1 MPRRWIQNWPYAV
14 ECVAGSAAVRAA
26 FDPRLYCV
34 SLEGPGNCLEPRD
47 RLVALG
53 GCNAAQRDLRSGA
66 LVCLMQRQ
74 AVPRRMKPRPSA
86 MLERRPACASED
98 WVSQLPKL
106 IDAVC
111 EDWHLSLDDE
121 RMAAGA
127 WGVVAWCHTENGLEA
142 ALKLCANEER
152 LSAETNAML
161 GWVGRPAVRVLAHRP
176 GALLLERARPGRPS
190 RLPPA
195 RLALLLDALHRPTSA
210 GWRGLGDWRT
220 SIKAA
225 VSQVPSLQTLGREL
239 LKQGQGRPVVALHG
253 DLQPANILEHHG
265 AIAVIDPVGI
275 SGPRELD
282 VANAALRNNWGEEA
296 DARIRRLAALTGT
309 DPTFALALG
318 QLSAMYAALAPR
330 Y

>member
-1 MPRRWIQNWPYAV
+1 MRRRWIQNWLYAV
-14 ECVAGSAAVRAA
+14 A
-26 FDPRLYCV
+26 
-34 SLEGPGNCLEPRD
+34 CL
-47 RLVALG
+47 
-53 GCNAAQRDLRSGA
+53 A
-66 LVCLMQRQ
+66 LVGLGRCGAARGDRRGGGLVGLMPRHV
-74 AVPRRMKPRPSA
+74 VPRRAKARASA
-86 MLERRPACASED
+86 LLERRPACASED

-106 IDAVC
+106 IDDVC

-121 RMAAGA
+121 KMAAGA
-127 WGVVAWCHTENGLEA
+127 WGVVAWCHTDSGLEA

-152 LSAETNAML
+152 LSAETNAMV
-161 GWVGRPAVRVLAHRP
+161 GWVGGPAVRVLAHRP

-190 RLPPA
+190 RLAPA
-195 RLALLLDALHRPTSA
+195 RLALLLDALHRPAYA
-210 GWRGLGDWRT
+210 GRRGLGDWRA

-253 DLQPANILEHHG
+253 DLQPANILEHQG

-282 VANAALRNNWGEEA
+282 VANAALHNNWGEEPA
-296 DARIRRLAALTGT
+296 ARIRRLAALTGT
-309 DPTFALALG
+309 DPVFALALG

>member
-1 MPRRWIQNWPYAV
+1 MQNRRYAV
-14 ECVAGSAAVRAA
+14 ECFAGWAPLRGASG
-26 FDPRLYCV
+26 PTLCRLW
-34 SLEGPGNCLEPRD
+34 LEDFGNCLGHRD
-47 RLVALG
+47 RFAALG
-53 GCNAAQRDLRSGA
+53 WFRAAERDLRGGA
-66 LVCLMQRQ
+66 LVRLMPRHTG
-74 AVPRRMKPRPSA
+74 PRRLKSRASIK
-86 MLERRPACASED
+86 LERRPACASDD
-98 WVSQLPKL
+98 WVSQLPEL
-106 IDAVC
+106 VDAVC

-127 WGVVAWCHTENGLEA
+127 WGVVAWCHTESGLEA
-142 ALKLCANEER
+142 ALKLCADEER

-161 GWVGRPAVRVLAHRP
+161 AWGGRPAVRVLAHRP

-190 RLPPA
+190 RLAPA

-239 LKQGQGRPVVALHG
+239 LKQGEGRPVVALHG
-253 DLQPANILEHHG
+253 DLQPANILEHRG

-282 VANAALRNNWGEEA
+282 VANAALGNNWGEEA
-296 DARIRRLAALTGT
+296 AGRIRRLAKLTGT
-309 DPTFALALG
+309 DPAFALGFG
-318 QLSAMYAALAPR
+318 QLSATYAALAPR
-330 Y
+330 H

>member
-1 MPRRWIQNWPYAV
+1 MRCRWMQNFAYAV
-14 ECVAGSAAVRAA
+14 ECFVGWTPLRAA
-26 FDPRLYCV
+26 SGPRLYRV
-34 SLEGPGNCLEPRD
+34 ALGDSANCRERKD

-53 GCNAAQRDLRSGA
+53 WFRAAQRDRRSGA
-66 LVCLMQRQ
+66 LVGLMARH
-74 AVPRRMKPRPSA
+74 AGPRRPKSRASA
-86 MLERRPACASED
+86 IVERRPAWASED
-98 WVSQLPKL
+98 WVSQLPEL
-106 IDAVC
+106 IGAVC

-127 WGVVAWCHTENGLEA
+127 WGVVAWCHTESGLEA

-161 GWVGRPAVRVLAHRP
+161 AWAGRPAIRVLAHRP

-190 RLPPA
+190 RLAPA

-210 GWRGLGDWRT
+210 GWRELGDWRT

-225 VSQVPSLQTLGREL
+225 VSQVPSLQTLGQQL
-239 LKQGQGRPVVALHG
+239 LKQGEGRPVVALHG
-253 DLQPANILEHHG
+253 DLQPANILEHRG

-282 VANAALRNNWGEEA
+282 VANAALHNNWGEESA
-296 DARIRRLAALTGT
+296 ARIRRLAQLTGT
-309 DPTFALALG
+309 DPAFALGLG

-330 Y
+330 H

>member
-1 MPRRWIQNWPYAV
+1 
-14 ECVAGSAAVRAA
+14 
-26 FDPRLYCV
+26 
-34 SLEGPGNCLEPRD
+34 
-47 RLVALG
+47 
-53 GCNAAQRDLRSGA
+53 
-66 LVCLMQRQ
+66 
-74 AVPRRMKPRPSA
+74 

-98 WVSQLPKL
+98 WVSQLPGL
-106 IDAVC
+106 VDAVC
-111 EDWHLSLDDE
+111 EEWRLSLDDE

-127 WGVVAWCHTENGLEA
+127 WGVVAWCHTESGLEA

-161 GWVGRPAVRVLAHRP
+161 AWVGRPAVRVLAHRP

-190 RLPPA
+190 RLAPA
-195 RLALLLDALHRPTSA
+195 RLALLLDALHRPTGA
-210 GWRGLGDWRT
+210 GGRGLGDWRT

-225 VSQVPSLQTLGREL
+225 VSQVPSLQMLGREL
-239 LKQGQGRPVVALHG
+239 LKQGLGRPVVALHG

-282 VANAALRNNWGEEA
+282 VANAALCNDWGEEPA
-296 DARIRRLAALTGT
+296 ARIRRLAALTGT
-309 DPTFALALG
+309 DPAFALALG